1 LYHANHLADHRSR
14 DIPPEAS
21 DYEISDNQLEGAPRF
36 IFHSSTKSGL
46 DSSAPTSE
54 RLEFQG
60 LLDPTSRRVETP
72 EPWVKKLADNGMS
85 YYYWNKMNGQIEW
98 TKPETDMA
106 NDQLASHPLTSNHN
120 TLLQA
125 NRLRS
130 DSSISNS
137 SVGSRLSTSSDD
149 SDNHPSEKDR
159 FTLLA
164 PPNNNP
170 IPVRRHPPL
179 PQAVRLDSFDAM
191 LTSAERL
198 AQSLQESLTPSPPEL
213 LAELSERSR
222 AAIMAVVE
230 SQRTGYP
237 PEADPA
243 INSLVYNVVT
253 AVRNLLYISPAPVSI
268 PSNVLPPGAQD
279 WRANLASQPLLKP
292 AQRKVTTTLSK
303 LVLSARA
310 TWYDSRSAEP
320 DTPSHIEEDAEE
332 LQRAVVA
339 FVLAAERCQNLG
351 LTDEGRSHSRRLHGH
366 FSTANVGLGLVGAG
380 TACSWK
386 GFGFVAHDDG
396 NETPKRV
403 LGTEIVSE
411 LTSCLVK
418 VEEQLSSLL
427 FLLQNGG
434 SCESYTVFQL
444 LFIN

>member
-1 LYHANHLADHRSR
+1 
-14 DIPPEAS
+14 
-21 DYEISDNQLEGAPRF
+21 
-36 IFHSSTKSGL
+36 
-46 DSSAPTSE
+46 
-54 RLEFQG
+54 
-60 LLDPTSRRVETP
+60 
-72 EPWVKKLADNGMS
+72 MS

-98 TKPETDMA
+98 TKPETDITG
-106 NDQLASHPLTSNHN
+106 DQLAGRQLTSNHN

-149 SDNHPSEKDR
+149 SDNRPFEKDR
-159 FTLLA
+159 STLLA
-164 PPNNNP
+164 PPSNNP

-179 PQAVRLDSFDAM
+179 PRAAHLESCDSAM

-198 AQSLQESLTPSPPEL
+198 AQSLQESLIPSPPEL

-253 AVRNLLYISPAPVSI
+253 AVRNLLYISSASVNI
-268 PSNVLPPGAQD
+268 PSNVLPPGARD

-332 LQRAVVA
+332 LQKAVVA

-351 LTDEGRSHSRRLHGH
+351 LTDEGRSHPRRLHGH

-386 GFGFVAHDDG
+386 GFGFVALDDG

-434 SCESYTVFQL
+434 SCESHIPIFVY
-444 LFIN
+444 